1 MADGRDRFLGA
12 DAPDTQPAGDP
23 AMPPEAERYVAET
36 ERRAAAVDWSA
47 LRTRR
52 DVAYGP
58 DPHQRLDV
66 FAPRDKGASLLPI
79 LVYIHGGGW
88 THGHRGWMSFM
99 APAITALP
107 AVFVSPGYGLAPEHR
122 HPAPVHDCLRAI
134 AHARTH
140 AADWGGDPD
149 RLYLGGHSVGGYLS
163 SLIALRPDL
172 RARYGVPEGSIRAC
186 IPVSG
191 LFRVLA
197 EDPTGATDLDEAS
210 PVHWARNARMPF
222 HVSWGEDDYGRIIE
236 DNREFVETLRRAD
249 VDLRAEPLAGL
260 DHYTA
265 NLSHGDTG
273 SAWCR
278 SLRALVRSTS

>member
-1 MADGRDRFLGA
+1 MGPEAV
-12 DAPDTQPAGDP
+12 DTQPAGDP

-47 LRTRR
+47 LRARR

-66 FAPRDKGASLLPI
+66 FAPRETGAARLPI

-88 THGHRGWMSFM
+88 THGHRRWMSFM
-99 APAITALP
+99 APAVTAFP
-107 AVFVSPGYGLAPEHR
+107 AVFVSPGYGLAPDHR
-122 HPAPVHDCLRAI
+122 HPAPILDCLRAL
-134 AHARTH
+134 AHVRTR

-149 RLYLGGHSVGGYLS
+149 RLYLGGHSVGGHIS

-172 RARYGVPEGSIRAC
+172 RARHHLPEGAIRAC

-197 EDPTGATDLDEAS
+197 DDPTGARDLEEAS
-210 PVHWARNARMPF
+210 PLNWTRNADMPF
-222 HVSWGEDDYGRIIE
+222 YVAYGENDYGRIVDE
-236 DNREFVETLRRAD
+236 NREFIAALRATNIE
-249 VDLRAEPLAGL
+249 LRAEPLAGL

-265 NLSHGDTG
+265 NLGHGDIEG
-273 SAWCR
+273 GWCGT
-278 SLRALVRSTS
+278 LRALIRNTS